1 MASTKEA
8 FNKLWTWK
16 ESNTLLKVTV
26 GTKGERPETFIGA
39 VTFPDEDSLQVGF
52 ANHDTR
58 SMRSVDFSGCLFIVG
73 ERVLLAQREDE
84 EFFECEDT
92 GRRWGRPETPS
103 SSLKNSVPLQL

>member
-1 MASTKEA
+1 M
-8 FNKLWTWK
+8 
-16 ESNTLLKVTV
+16 
-26 GTKGERPETFIGA
+26 ERVQYLVEGHCGDKRRTA
-39 VTFPDEDSLQVGF
+39 RDEDSLQVGF

-92 GRRWGRPETPS
+92 GRRWGRPETP
-103 SSLKNSVPLQL
+103 KPF